1 MGRSRPA
8 WPETE
13 VEPVRGNAPLRPV
26 AADAQA
32 FAALYREFI
41 HPIYQYCYRRLRS
54 VEDAEDATSIVFAKA
69 LATFSTRRDE
79 SAVRSWLFA
88 IAHNVV
94 ADHYRTRRQVYSL
107 DAAAEAADPAA
118 TPEMVSSDDDAL
130 GSLLARLP
138 AEQARILELQLAG
151 LTGPEIA
158 AVLGKSLSAV
168 KVARFRAYARL
179 REVLGGQA
187 GRPERGGWPSP

>member
-1 MGRSRPA
+1 MGRSHPA

-13 VEPVRGNAPLRPV
+13 LEPVRGNASIRPV
-26 AADAQA
+26 AADVQA
-32 FAALYREFI
+32 FAALYREFLR
-41 HPIYQYCYRRLRS
+41 PIYQYCYRRLRS
-54 VEDAEDATSIVFAKA
+54 VEDAEDATSLVFTKA
-69 LATFSTRRDE
+69 LATFSSQHDE
-79 SAVRSWLFA
+79 GAVRSWLFA

-94 ADHYRTRRQVYSL
+94 ADHYRTRRQVFSL

-138 AEQARILELQLAG
+138 AQQARILELQLAG

-179 REVLGGQA
+179 REVLGGQEEW
-187 GRPERGGWPSP
+187 PEPSGWSSP